1 MKTFIKKIMKHLW
14 LIQSLPV
21 KNWEKNTAEF
31 YAMFTKIR
39 DLIGNVYRQEIEIVT
54 LRIEL
59 FIELFYYFENSE
71 ELEYRS
77 IEEAVYSFEKDN
89 TEIFVDDMVDWR
101 VNPKRT
107 FAVDIVMNSDL
118 NDIRYLY
125 MYGEHIGANE
135 IGMAQYLNSLSQSEI
150 DSLAH
155 VYTEGYRKGFVIAGK
170 ICQLRIP

>member
-1 MKTFIKKIMKHLW
+1 
-14 LIQSLPV
+14 
-21 KNWEKNTAEF
+21 
-31 YAMFTKIR
+31 
-39 DLIGNVYRQEIEIVT
+39 
-54 LRIEL
+54 
-59 FIELFYYFENSE
+59 
-71 ELEYRS
+71 
-77 IEEAVYSFEKDN
+77 
-89 TEIFVDDMVDWR
+89 MVDWR

-150 DSLAH
+150 DSFGACFTQKAIEKASLLQ
-155 VYTEGYRKGFVIAGK
+155 GK

>member
-1 MKTFIKKIMKHLW
+1 M
-14 LIQSLPV
+14 
-21 KNWEKNTAEF
+21 
-31 YAMFTKIR
+31 
-39 DLIGNVYRQEIEIVT
+39 YRQELEIVT

-77 IEEAVYSFEKDN
+77 IEEAGYSFEKDN

-118 NDIRYLY
+118 NDIR
-125 MYGEHIGANE
+125 
-135 IGMAQYLNSLSQSEI
+135 
-150 DSLAH
+150 
-155 VYTEGYRKGFVIAGK
+155 
-170 ICQLRIP
+170 